1 MTTLRKIG
9 YTSLM
14 LSMILCIGKSANAA
28 EQITSSK
35 IPETMQP
42 YTEIQFTSNNS
53 YKILKGGVSRGINL
67 QEQLLEQGFFK
78 EADELEAECQD
89 NGTARTAIKETYP
102 NPQKGM
108 KIIYGSD
115 GLLTE
120 ILNENGQEY
129 IDNTS
134 KTRSSNNGI
143 SLQATASK
151 VKIASWGANNNRLY
165 RKTTANGTKKIV
177 GFGRATT
184 FNDKFGQRDHTLVKG
199 DVATKMAYD
208 NCKFGIEVKVN
219 AQKKGSST
227 VVSHNMKKCDVGGMP
242 NAIVDIWKTGV
253 EYWGYTYSSSLS
265 LPGEVKIVHADQY

>member
-14 LSMILCIGKSANAA
+14 LSMILCIGKSVSAA

-53 YKILKGGVSRGINL
+53 YKILKGGISKDVNL
-67 QEQLLEQGFFK
+67 QEQLLKQGSFQ
-78 EADELEAECQD
+78 EADELEAACQA
-89 NGTARTAIKETYP
+89 NGTANTAIHEDYP
-102 NPQKGM
+102 SPQKGM

-134 KTRSSNNGI
+134 ETRSSNDGI
-143 SLQATASK
+143 SLQASASK
-151 VKIASWGANNNRLY
+151 VKIASWGTNNRLY

-184 FNDKFGQRDHTLVKG
+184 FDDIRGQREHRLKKG
-199 DVATKMAYD
+199 DVATSLKYD
-208 NCKFGIEVKVN
+208 NCKFGIEVKVT
-219 AQKKGSST
+219 AKKKGSST
-227 VVSHNMKKCDVGGMP
+227 KVSHNMKKCDAGRMD

-253 EYWGYTYSSSLS
+253 EYWGYTYTSTLS
-265 LPGEVKIVHADQY
+265 LDGEVKIVHADQY